1 MIVEFNTVMDARES
15 KEYSCDSPDYKGE
28 WRVDATVKSAAR
40 ALEVLEYFD
49 TVRRAA
55 TVMEIAR
62 ALGYPQ
68 SSTSVLLRSL
78 VTLGYLELDASA
90 RTYQPTPRVTL
101 LGSWIEPLLSPG
113 GPVLRM
119 MDELGKDTGETVIL
133 GVPAG
138 EAVRY
143 IHVVQATGAMRL
155 HVGPGTV
162 RPMAISGMGR
172 LFMSTMPEARV
183 RQIVHRYNT
192 ELGRAAESLRWAN
205 VRNDLASIR
214 LNDYCPSLDRL
225 NPGIGGIS
233 MLLPVAPHGVPM
245 AVAIGGFSKTINDG
259 RDAFVE
265 RMRRSIKLHLPGDG
279 LRLKA
284 A

>member
-1 MIVEFNTVMDARES
+1 MH
-15 KEYSCDSPDYKGE
+15 
-28 WRVDATVKSAAR
+28 ATVKSAAR
-40 ALEVLEYFD
+40 VLEVLEYFD

-68 SSTSVLLRSL
+68 SSASVLLRSL
-78 VTLGYLELDASA
+78 VTLGYLEQDATA

-113 GPVLRM
+113 GAVLRM
-119 MDELGKDTGETVIL
+119 MEELGEQTGETIIL

-138 EAVRY
+138 EVVRY

-162 RPMAISGMGR
+162 RPLAISGMGR

-192 ELGRAAESLRWAN
+192 EVGGTAEALRLVN
-205 VRNDLASIR
+205 VRHDLASIR
-214 LNDYCPSLDRL
+214 QNGYCPSLDRL
-225 NPGIGGIS
+225 TAGIGGIS

-259 RDAFVE
+259 RDEFVE
-265 RMRRSIKLHLPGDG
+265 RMRRSIKRHLPADA

>member
-1 MIVEFNTVMDARES
+1 MMKKFNIVMDARES
-15 KEYSCDSPDYKGE
+15 KEYFCDSPDYKGE
-28 WRVDATVKSAAR
+28 RQVDATVKSAAR

-78 VTLGYLELDASA
+78 VTLGYLELDSSA

-113 GPVLRM
+113 GAVMRL
-119 MDELGKDTGETVIL
+119 MDELGKQTGETIIL

-143 IHVVQATGAMRL
+143 IHVVQAIGAMRL

-162 RPMAISGMGR
+162 RPLAISGMGR

-192 ELGRAAESLRWAN
+192 ELGGEVESLRWAN

-214 LNDYCPSLDRL
+214 HNGYCPSLDRL
-225 NPGIGGIS
+225 TPGIGGIS
-233 MLLPVAPHGVPM
+233 MPLPVAPHGVPM
-245 AVAIGGFSKTINDG
+245 AIAIGGFSKTIND
-259 RDAFVE
+259 RREAFVE
-265 RMRRSIKLHLPGDG
+265 RMRRGIKRHLPGDAM
-279 LRLKA
+279 RLKA